1 MTFPP
6 SRTRSLSR
14 TLLAPSEYEGSPTR
28 GYLDTATYGLP
39 PRTTVAAVEQT
50 LASWQGRGSWLD
62 WEQDGEACR
71 ELFAQIVGAQPE
83 DIAYVAAASVAAGI
97 VAASLPAEA
106 GANIVLYERDFDS
119 VLFPWRPLAERG
131 VELRTLPLERL
142 AEGIDERTALVA
154 VSLVQSSDGRTP
166 DLAAIKA
173 AGTRLF
179 LDGTQAVGSIPVS
192 LEGVDYLVAHS
203 YKWLLSPRGLCF
215 FYVRPERLPEITPWL
230 AGWKSRSDPFEDY
243 YGAPELASDAH
254 RLDVSIPWFSAPGAR
269 ASLELIAAL
278 GPEAIGEHNL
288 ALARAFASELGL
300 AEPASPILRVP
311 VEDAE
316 AAVQRLKRAGVACSA
331 RSGSI
336 RFAFHLYNDEEDVG
350 LALEALRPA
359 AAVRSD
365 A

>member
-1 MTFPP
+1 
-6 SRTRSLSR
+6 
-14 TLLAPSEYEGSPTR
+14 LLAPSEYEGSPTR

-39 PRTTVAAVEQT
+39 PRSTLAAVEGT
-50 LASWQGRGSWLD
+50 IASWAGRGSWLD
-62 WEQDGEACR
+62 WEQNGEACR

-83 DIAYVAAASVAAGI
+83 EIAYVAAASVAAGI
-97 VAASLPAEA
+97 VAASLPAKA
-106 GANIVLYERDFDS
+106 GANVVLYERDFDS

-131 VELRTLPLERL
+131 VELRLLPLERL
-142 AEGIDERTALVA
+142 AEGVDQRTALVA
-154 VSLVQSSDGRTP
+154 VSLVQSSDGRMP

-179 LDGTQAVGSIPVS
+179 LDGTQAVGSIPVD
-192 LEGVDYLVAHS
+192 LAGVDYLVAHS
-203 YKWLLSPRGLCF
+203 YKWLL
-215 FYVRPERLPEITPWL
+215 TPWL

-269 ASLELIAAL
+269 ASLGLIVGL
-278 GPEAIGEHNL
+278 GAEAIGEHNL
-288 ALARAFASELGL
+288 ALARSFAAELGL

-311 VEDAE
+311 VDDAE
-316 AAVQRLKRAGVACSA
+316 AAVERLKRAGVACSA

-336 RFAFHLYNDEEDVG
+336 RFAFHLYNDEEDVA

-359 AAVRSD
+359 AVRSD